1 MKILQPKW
9 KLSGYM
15 ADLKRIQVGE
25 FNISD
30 AISVQEL
37 QDLYNNNFEKIES
50 KIISIEK
57 IFKEK
62 DVIRLDKRKLD
73 LFLNGVKLASKQLD
87 GVYRIYC
94 DNEFVGTGIVE
105 NEKLK
110 RDIIV

>member
-1 MKILQPKW
+1 MKILQIKW
-9 KLSGYM
+9 KLFGYM
-15 ADLKRIQVGE
+15 ADLNRIQVGE

-37 QDLYNNNFEKIES
+37 QELYNNFEKIES

>member
-15 ADLKRIQVGE
+15 ADLNRIQVGE

-37 QDLYNNNFEKIES
+37 QELYNNFEKIES